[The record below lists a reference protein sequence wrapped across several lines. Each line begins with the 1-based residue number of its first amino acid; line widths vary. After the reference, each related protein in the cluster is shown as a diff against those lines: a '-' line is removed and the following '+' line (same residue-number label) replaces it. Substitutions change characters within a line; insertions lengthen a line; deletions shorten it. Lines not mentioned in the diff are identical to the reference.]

1 MVHIIL
7 FLNISRVS
15 SKCFFEV
22 WLFNKGVID
31 DKIAMIAMRWR
42 ISGKHVP
49 TSNAQQ
55 ICIASLHLCRRLV
68 AHILIRVFEE
78 LDCKTV
84 RIFTYSSTRKQSN
97 KRSGTRLKI
106 TPLIRTPSM
115 ALSVSDEV

>member
-1 MVHIIL
+1 M
-7 FLNISRVS
+7 NISLVS
-15 SKCFFEV
+15 SKCLFEV

-31 DKIAMIAMRWR
+31 DKIAMIATRWR
-42 ISGKHVP
+42 ISRKHVP

-68 AHILIRVFEE
+68 AYILIRVFEE
-78 LDCKTV
+78 LNCKKV

-115 ALSVSDEV
+115 APAVSDGV